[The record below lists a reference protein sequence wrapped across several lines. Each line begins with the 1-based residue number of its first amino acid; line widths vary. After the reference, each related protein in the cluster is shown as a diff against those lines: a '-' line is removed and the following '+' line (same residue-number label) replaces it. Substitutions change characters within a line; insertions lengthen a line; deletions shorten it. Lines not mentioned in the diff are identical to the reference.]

1 MDEAT
6 ELEPMPAGDI
16 KHQSELVK
24 HALDN
29 IEGEDLK
36 LIERT
41 KYEDTT
47 KPQDDK
53 PTKEDDGDNTEV
65 TIDTFTK

>member
-41 KYEDTT
+41 KYEDTV
-47 KPQDDK
+47 KPQNDKLAKKDD
-53 PTKEDDGDNTEV
+53 DV
-65 TIDTFTK
+65 TT

>member
-24 HALDN
+24 HALEAV
-29 IEGEDLK
+29 EGEDLK

-41 KYEDTT
+41 KYEDTN
-47 KPQDDK
+47 KPQNNKPSKKDDK
-53 PTKEDDGDNTEV
+53 NNT
-65 TIDTFTK
+65 